1 MGLSLKTAGTL
12 ILFSLIVSLTICSIA
27 LERIFDLENHHHDIV
42 VDISFDMIKVD
53 IPLISLSFISFP
65 ISNCRLVQ

>member
-27 LERIFDLENHHHDIV
+27 LERIFDLENHHDDIV
-42 VDISFDMIKVD
+42 VDISFDIQVD